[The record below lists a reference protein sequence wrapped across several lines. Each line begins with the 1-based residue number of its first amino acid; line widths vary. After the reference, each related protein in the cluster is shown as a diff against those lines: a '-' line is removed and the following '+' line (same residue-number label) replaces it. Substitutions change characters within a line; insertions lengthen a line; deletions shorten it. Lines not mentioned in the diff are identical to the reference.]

1 MSESDI
7 PFKEG
12 GEWYFILYRLGLAI
26 IVVAIVLVMTSKYE
40 GRDIDVTPLESELLL
55 DRVYYS
61 ATCFAANDNIRG
73 YAGELDMDKFTQ
85 EQLTTCL
92 HGPFYIKV
100 ELLNQKQILYNDE
113 DLYIRNEP
121 YCKFS
126 TFTCT
131 TRLVPVLIRNGKITT
146 DTLNITV
153 IIPKQDRDQTIDTS
167 ITPIEPS
174 IPSDKTTRAG

>member
-1 MSESDI
+1 MTESDI

-40 GRDIDVTPLESELLL
+40 GRDIDVTPLEAELLL

-73 YAGELDMDKFTQ
+73 YPGEIDMEKFTQ
-85 EQLTTCL
+85 GQLNNCL
-92 HGPFYIKV
+92 HGPAYIKA
-100 ELLNQKQILYNDE
+100 ELLNQKQVLYNDE

-126 TFTCT
+126 KFTCT
-131 TRLVPVLIRNGKITT
+131 TRLVPVLIRNGKVTT

-167 ITPIEPS
+167 VAPTDSS
-174 IPSDKTTRAG
+174 IPSKLAPRVG